1 MKVAIAAFLFAE
13 RNVEVNHYLR
23 IKRKEKRKK
32 SKVLKLE
39 GQQYLRFVRFSKV
52 KNYSVEYFFLLN

>member
-23 IKRKEKRKK
+23 IKKIE
-32 SKVLKLE
+32 
-39 GQQYLRFVRFSKV
+39 
-52 KNYSVEYFFLLN
+52 

>member
-23 IKRKEKRKK
+23 IKRK
-32 SKVLKLE
+32 
-39 GQQYLRFVRFSKV
+39 G
-52 KNYSVEYFFLLN
+52 